1 MSKKKRLLFIAVG
14 IALAV
19 ILAGAIFL
27 FIHYQKI
34 QKDFR
39 SMENEVWDSLFLSMY
54 PVDAYEEEDFY
65 YYRGLQILPAEY
77 SIPNGKVMRWYMKHA
92 VECNEEISTVYL
104 GIDPERTAKEDIVI
118 LIQENPQIRFEILIA
133 HPKMDYWLD
142 KSRTQCD
149 KALETYQIF
158 AEWVIGLPNAGTYFY
173 GDEEWLV
180 CNEGNYTDTFTTNKE
195 VSLFLMCNSDYL
207 HSYMLTQDN
216 VAAEMQN
223 MRNLIEKYR
232 ETGVAYPECGDYDI
246 VFLGDSIIGNYTDSM
261 SVPEVVKTLT
271 GAGVYNCGYGGR
283 SAALGKKDDL
293 SMDMI
298 AQAIIEE
305 DIKGIPA
312 DTQVYAGLEAF
323 FKREETDKK
332 LMFVINYG
340 LNDFFNGYPVQGSD
354 AYDHYSYTGALRA
367 GVTALKKA
375 YPEAE
380 ILLMTPNFTVYY
392 DYGEAV
398 QSAKGGTLKEY
409 AEAVISLGEELDV
422 KVLDNFHEL
431 PINRDNFEEYLS
443 DGCHLNERGRFLLGS
458 RISEQIK

>member
-1 MSKKKRLLFIAVG
+1 VRVISGKVRGLKLKSPEGEETRPTLDRVKEAVFSMLLPYLSDATVLDLFAGSGALGIEALSRGSKKAFFV
-14 IALAV
+14 
-19 ILAGAIFL
+19 
-27 FIHYQKI
+27 
-34 QKDFR
+34 DR
-39 SMENEVWDSLFLSMY
+39 S
-54 PVDAYEEEDFY
+54 
-65 YYRGLQILPAEY
+65 
-77 SIPNGKVMRWYMKHA
+77 
-92 VECNEEISTVYL
+92 
-104 GIDPERTAKEDIVI
+104 
-118 LIQENPQIRFEILIA
+118 
-133 HPKMDYWLD
+133 
-142 KSRTQCD
+142 D
-149 KALETYQIF
+149 KAIDC
-158 AEWVIGLPNAGTYFY
+158 I
-173 GDEEWLV
+173 
-180 CNEGNYTDTFTTNKE
+180 KR
-195 VSLFLMCNSDYL
+195 
-207 HSYMLTQDN
+207 N
-216 VAAEMQN
+216 VADAGFENDAFVLKDNAETFLKN
-223 MRNLIEKYR
+223 TK
-232 ETGVAYPECGDYDI
+232 TKFDI

-271 GAGVYNCGYGGR
+271 GARVYNCGYGGR
-283 SAALGKKDDL
+283 SAALGEKDDL
-293 SMDMI
+293 SVDMI
-298 AQAIIEE
+298 AQAIVEE

-323 FKREETDKK
+323 FEREETDKK

-367 GVTALKKA
+367 GVTALKEA

-380 ILLMTPNFTVYY
+380 VLLMTPNFTVYY